1 MKRNSKSQEKLT
13 PLNAAA
19 TTAPIIERIAVP
31 YAFGTLIISPYLDP
45 STNFATGL
53 LKVVDE
59 ENGYCFGLI
68 NTTTGNLNLQDELE
82 KTVKCKLP
90 LFFSTN

>member
-1 MKRNSKSQEKLT
+1 MKRNSKSQEKLA
-13 PLNAAA
+13 PII
-19 TTAPIIERIAVP
+19 PIIERIEVP

-45 STNFATGL
+45 NTNNSTGL

-68 NTTTGNLNLQDELE
+68 NTTTGNLSLQDELE
-82 KTVKCKLP
+82 KTVKCKLKKIK
-90 LFFSTN
+90 